1 MRLKQIETF
10 YWAARLG
17 SFVKAAKY
25 LNATQS
31 AVSMRI
37 QELEAQLGVA
47 LFNRTQRNATLT
59 SEGQALLSV
68 AEETLSA
75 ANRFMRVA
83 ADKQAAAGH
92 VKLGV
97 VEVVAETWF
106 PQFLEQLHRRY
117 PQIRLEIEVGLSYM
131 LEAKLASGAL
141 DVAFLPCQLAQ
152 SGFVHTPLGTE
163 TFRWMCSPERVDIP
177 HNVSTDEFMDL
188 PIIATSRELQ
198 LRSSALRWIVD
209 NHVSFRAPTIC
220 NTFTIAAR
228 MALSG
233 LGLALLP
240 LSIYGP
246 CIERRELRIVHCH
259 PEVEPFDLYVVRPVA
274 SARLVDRLI
283 EEIALPFGKEARP
296 KPMPAA
302 SWANHQIP

>member
-37 QELEAQLGVA
+37 QELEAQLNVV
-47 LFNRTQRNATLT
+47 LFDRSQRSAKLT
-59 SEGQALLSV
+59 SDGQALLPV

-75 ANRFMRVA
+75 ANRFARVA
-83 ADKQAAAGH
+83 SGKEAAAGY

-97 VEVVAETWF
+97 IEVVAMTWL
-106 PQFLEQLHRRY
+106 PQFLAQLHQIH
-117 PQIRLEIEVGLSYM
+117 PQIQFEIEVGLSYV
-131 LEAKLASGAL
+131 LEGKLASGAL
-141 DVAFLPCQLAQ
+141 DIAFLPSQLAQ
-152 SGFVHTPLGTE
+152 SGFVNTPLGTE
-163 TFRWMCSPERVDIP
+163 TFRWMCSPTRQDIP
-177 HNVSTDEFMDL
+177 HEVSTDGFMEL

-198 LRSSALRWIVD
+198 LRSSALKWIVD
-209 NHVSFRAPTIC
+209 NHVSFRGPTIC
-220 NTFTIAAR
+220 NTFTIAAG

-240 LSIYGP
+240 LSIYEPHIKRG
-246 CIERRELRIVHCH
+246 ELRIVHCR
-259 PEVEPFDLYVVRPVA
+259 PEVDPFDLYIVRPVA

-283 EEIALPFGKEARP
+283 EDFALPFGRRASNRPFAEAG
-296 KPMPAA
+296 
-302 SWANHQIP
+302 